1 MSKDFAVSRVK
12 RLRMAV
18 LVASAGLGAVAP
30 ALAQSPIH
38 RSPVERQALVQ
49 LSYALGEAHALHRL
63 CAGPNDAT
71 WYARMQKLEQQ
82 EGADDNFRRQLVES
96 FNAGY
101 AADSAQFPRCSAA
114 SQAAERDA
122 AAHGASLARDL
133 AGSAPGGE

>member
-1 MSKDFAVSRVK
+1 MSKNFGVSWVK
-12 RLRMAV
+12 RLSMAV
-18 LVASAGLGAVAP
+18 LVAAASLAAP

-49 LSYALGEAHALHRL
+49 LSYSLGEAHALHRL
-63 CAGPNDAT
+63 CAGPNDST

-133 AGSAPGGE
+133 AGNASGGGE

>member
-1 MSKDFAVSRVK
+1 MSKNFGVSWVK
-12 RLRMAV
+12 RLSMAV
-18 LVASAGLGAVAP
+18 LVAAASLAAP

-49 LSYALGEAHALHRL
+49 LSYSLGEAHALHRL
-63 CAGPNDAT
+63 CAGPNDST

-133 AGSAPGGE
+133 AGSASGGGE

>member
-1 MSKDFAVSRVK
+1 MKRFYRAALAVSASLGVAGAT
-12 RLRMAV
+12 MAQ
-18 LVASAGLGAVAP
+18 G
-30 ALAQSPIH
+30 PIH
-38 RSPVERQALVQ
+38 RSPVERQVLVQ

-71 WYARMQKLEQQ
+71 WYARMQKLEQE

-101 AADSAQFPRCSAA
+101 AADAAQFPRCSAA

-122 AAHGASLARDL
+122 AAHGATLARNL
-133 AGSAPGGE
+133 AAGLPDRGE